1 LTRGIPLDLAVDAQF
16 LYGAPAVGLHSE
28 ADISI
33 SRDENPSAGAGGYSF
48 GLIDE
53 KVEGKSQ
60 QIEIT
65 TTDEHGHADIKLAVE
80 PPPRASTA
88 PLKALISAGLFEP
101 SGRAVKETIEL
112 PLKTQPFLIGLKP
125 RFAENRTEADERAIV
140 DVRVFDATG
149 KGVGRQGL
157 HWSLVRENRVYDWFE
172 MNSTWR
178 WHYHTIDEEIA
189 SGSLDVPPDTS
200 RSN

>member
-1 LTRGIPLDLAVDAQF
+1 VLDPGYSARLGCRAQF
-16 LYGAPAVGLHSE
+16 LYGAPAVGLHGE

-33 SRDENPSAGAGGYSF
+33 GRDENPIAG
-48 GLIDE
+48 
-53 KVEGKSQ
+53 
-60 QIEIT
+60 
-65 TTDEHGHADIKLAVE
+65 EHGHADIKLAVE

-112 PLKTQPFLIGLKP
+112 PLKTQPFLIGHKP

-157 HWSLVRENRVYDWFE
+157 HWSLVREIRVYDWFE

-178 WHYHTIDEEIA
+178 WHYHIIDEEIA